1 MKSSKILNKQV
12 AAFEIKRAASIG
24 IKCAAAAAIALAGLT
39 GCSSLQQDVVISTI
53 PTEEQNEISNYEFRL
68 VYLDA
73 AWSVNSKEYLSSEE
87 LKEKNN
93 ACNALLKDV
102 RKSLS
107 KTNLVNATLARLH
120 AIEGRILL
128 IQGDK
133 TKAGASYKI
142 STDLYNG
149 DIQQL
154 ILGHRLG
161 ILTDLSIFNFAKADK
176 PLILV
181 EQAIDFYKEKKYAD
195 AVAKFDEAFISSESF
210 YYDAYKEFRAE
221 CWNYRFVNEEDTLS
235 TYLTIKKLNIGQM
248 MLITQEYRDVIEFYI
263 GDSFL
268 TETNLYRKLSQKG
281 TITSAV
287 KEKPSSKLNISTAVT
302 RKLQARYLWNLY
314 CDVKNKHKIKNR
326 YSNAYID
333 SGRESPVKDVNTDD
347 EDFDAI
353 LGCIEYNL
361 MNLTDGINFNP
372 DSLVSGLEFNESI
385 KKLNNKL

>member
-1 MKSSKILNKQV
+1 MKSSKILNKQ
-12 AAFEIKRAASIG
+12 AAAIEIKRAASIG
-24 IKCAAAAAIALAGLT
+24 IKCAAAAAIALVGLT

-128 IQGDK
+128 IQGDN

-195 AVAKFDEAFISSESF
+195 AVAKFDEAFILTESF
-210 YYDAYKEFRAE
+210 YYDAYKEFRDE

-235 TYLTIKKLNIGQM
+235 GHASARPVFTG
-248 MLITQEYRDVIEFYI
+248 ERR
-263 GDSFL
+263 SF
-268 TETNLYRKLSQKG
+268 SVV
-281 TITSAV
+281 TS
-287 KEKPSSKLNISTAVT
+287 ERS
-302 RKLQARYLWNLY
+302 
-314 CDVKNKHKIKNR
+314 
-326 YSNAYID
+326 
-333 SGRESPVKDVNTDD
+333 
-347 EDFDAI
+347 
-353 LGCIEYNL
+353 
-361 MNLTDGINFNP
+361 
-372 DSLVSGLEFNESI
+372 
-385 KKLNNKL
+385 